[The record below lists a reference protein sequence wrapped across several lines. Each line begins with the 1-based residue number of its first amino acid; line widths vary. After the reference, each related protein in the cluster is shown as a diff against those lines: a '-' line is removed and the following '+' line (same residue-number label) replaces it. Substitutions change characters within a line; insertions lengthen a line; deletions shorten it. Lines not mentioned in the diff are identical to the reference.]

1 MTGPIIRT
9 CSPDPEGRAEILC
22 GLRTE
27 ISGAFSMQW
36 LLDLRTLSCGTERR
50 QSRSGVGGFLYSLSC
65 PPNPAFGRGVALACG
80 AGNPDCAG
88 DLSLLVGLDYINPSR
103 REVAGWFLLS
113 EFGADLVR

>member
-1 MTGPIIRT
+1 
-9 CSPDPEGRAEILC
+9 
-22 GLRTE
+22 
-27 ISGAFSMQW
+27 MQW

-103 REVAGWFLLS
+103 REVAGWLLLS
-113 EFGADLVR
+113 EFRADLVQGFDRVH